1 VKLHILHFQHIGQYY
16 SDRADEMTITR
27 RQAGDRRWGLPAEFP
42 LEDSAGLL
50 VPVDRRRLQ
59 TRRRNNVTM
68 EQLRILLSGLLEKNT
83 RQ

>member
-1 VKLHILHFQHIGQYY
+1 MN
-16 SDRADEMTITR
+16 MTITR

-50 VPVDRRRLQ
+50 VGADRRRLA

-68 EQLRILLSGLLEKNT
+68 EQVKILLSGLSAKDSE
-83 RQ
+83 R